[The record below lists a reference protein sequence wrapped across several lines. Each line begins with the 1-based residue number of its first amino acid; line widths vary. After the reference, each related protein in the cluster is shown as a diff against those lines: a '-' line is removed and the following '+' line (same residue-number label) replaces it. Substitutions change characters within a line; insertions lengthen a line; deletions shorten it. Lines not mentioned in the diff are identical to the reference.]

1 MIIMIVLYKISPA
14 KSGLKKGNA
23 PPFRLGLMRPQL
35 VHLHPLVH
43 RLLKAPL
50 LLQLFLPN
58 RDMLLLLKSVQLLLL
73 LLLPYMLLLL
83 LLLLQSPSVPHSSE
97 SESRYLEHCEKM

>member
-1 MIIMIVLYKISPA
+1 M
-14 KSGLKKGNA
+14 
-23 PPFRLGLMRPQL
+23 

-58 RDMLLLLKSVQLLLL
+58 RDMLLLLKGVQLLLPSML
-73 LLLPYMLLLL
+73 LLLLLL
-83 LLLLQSPSVPHSSE
+83 LLLLQSPSVPQ
-97 SESRYLEHCEKM
+97 SESR

>member
-1 MIIMIVLYKISPA
+1 M
-14 KSGLKKGNA
+14 
-23 PPFRLGLMRPQL
+23 

-73 LLLPYMLLLL
+73 LLLLLPYMLLLL

>member
-1 MIIMIVLYKISPA
+1 M
-14 KSGLKKGNA
+14 
-23 PPFRLGLMRPQL
+23 

>member
-1 MIIMIVLYKISPA
+1 M
-14 KSGLKKGNA
+14 
-23 PPFRLGLMRPQL
+23 

-73 LLLPYMLLLL
+73 LPSMLLLL

>member
-83 LLLLQSPSVPHSSE
+83 LLLQSPSVPHSSE

>member
-1 MIIMIVLYKISPA
+1 
-14 KSGLKKGNA
+14 
-23 PPFRLGLMRPQL
+23 MRPQL

-58 RDMLLLLKSVQLLLL
+58 RDMLLLLLKSVQLLL

-97 SESRYLEHCEKM
+97 SESRYLENCEKM

>member
-23 PPFRLGLMRPQL
+23 PPLRLGLMRPQL

-73 LLLPYMLLLL
+73 LPYMLLLL

>member
-1 MIIMIVLYKISPA
+1 MIVLYKISPA

-73 LLLPYMLLLL
+73 LLPYMLLLL